1 MRSNICEFAG
11 GGKQQGREGRKL
23 NLLVNRESAW
33 HSEMN

>member
-23 NLLVNRESAW
+23 NLLVNRESA
-33 HSEMN
+33 